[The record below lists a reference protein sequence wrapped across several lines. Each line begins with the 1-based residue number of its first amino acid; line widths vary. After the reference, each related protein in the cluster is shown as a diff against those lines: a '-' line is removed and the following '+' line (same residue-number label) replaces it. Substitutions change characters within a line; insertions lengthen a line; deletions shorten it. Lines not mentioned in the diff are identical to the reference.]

1 METLTCGP
9 PERAALPPNMPLLL
23 APAHAAAPEAY
34 AGSSDE
40 GIVGETVGRRRP
52 LLRRARALAVG
63 LALGVSAH
71 VVYLFVLSV
80 LPFEQSGA
88 ARLSDRLLSI
98 ISGG

>member
-1 METLTCGP
+1 MEALTCEH
-9 PERAALPPNMPLLL
+9 PERAALLPNVPLLL
-23 APAHAAAPEAY
+23 APAYAESPGSY

-40 GIVGETVGRRRP
+40 GIVGETAGRRRP
-52 LLRRARALAVG
+52 LLRRGRILATG
-63 LALGVSAH
+63 LALGISAH
-71 VVYLFVLSV
+71 VIYLFVLSV